1 MRPENTMNYDARRS
15 RRFPPDEGTIAWI
28 DPKAPDDKRHF
39 KPTIAALVTDEALR
53 GCGIVT
59 LSQAPLDPETECM
72 IRVGDLPPLRSQIR
86 WVKEVSAD
94 VRRAGVMFL
103 E

>member
-1 MRPENTMNYDARRS
+1 MINDARRS

-28 DPKAPDDKRHF
+28 DPRVHDDKRHF
-39 KPTIAALVTDEALR
+39 KPTIAALVTDEALH

-59 LSQAPLDPETECM
+59 LSRDQIGPDAECM
-72 IRVGDLPPLRSQIR
+72 IRVGDLAPLRSQIR
-86 WVKEVSAD
+86 WVKHLGPD
-94 VRRAGVMFL
+94 VRKVGVMFL